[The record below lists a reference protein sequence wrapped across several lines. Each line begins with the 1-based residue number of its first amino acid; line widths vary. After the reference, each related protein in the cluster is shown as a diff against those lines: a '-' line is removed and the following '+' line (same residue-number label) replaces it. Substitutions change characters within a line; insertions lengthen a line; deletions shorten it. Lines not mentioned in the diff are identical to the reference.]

1 MKAKHCVIAIA
12 VSLLVAMITGET
24 AAETKWRG
32 GLRFGLNSSQF
43 RGDPAAGWVSGP
55 NASISGTVHDAM
67 FGVVVGAF
75 VRHQTGEHFG
85 VQVEVNYS
93 QQGGE
98 GAVTGTVEES
108 FPSNVTYDGVVNGD
122 LTVRMDYIEVPVLF
136 LYAFPSEDRVGMTV
150 YLGPAF
156 GYNSRAEAQLTGEV
170 RVPLPDGS
178 DRVSNFDER
187 IPIGGGINNW
197 QVAGVVGAALDFE
210 MKSSIF
216 SLEGRY
222 TFGVT
227 SVDKSN
233 QSDIYNHVFT
243 IAMAYKAPFQW

>member
-1 MKAKHCVIAIA
+1 MKIKYGLIAIA
-12 VSLLVAMITGET
+12 ALLLVATMAGNPV
-24 AAETKWRG
+24 AETKWSG

-55 NASISGTVHDAM
+55 NASISGTAHDAM
-67 FGVVVGAF
+67 YGAAIGAF

-85 VQVEVNYS
+85 IQVEVNYS

-108 FPSNVTYDGVVNGD
+108 YPGNVTYEGVINGD
-122 LTVRMDYIEVPVLF
+122 LAVRMDYIEVPVLF

-156 GYNSRAEAQLTGEV
+156 GYNTRAEAQLTGEV

-178 DRVSNFDER
+178 DRVSNYDEK

-227 SVDKSN
+227 SVDNSN

-243 IAMAYKAPFQW
+243 IAMVYKSMFQR